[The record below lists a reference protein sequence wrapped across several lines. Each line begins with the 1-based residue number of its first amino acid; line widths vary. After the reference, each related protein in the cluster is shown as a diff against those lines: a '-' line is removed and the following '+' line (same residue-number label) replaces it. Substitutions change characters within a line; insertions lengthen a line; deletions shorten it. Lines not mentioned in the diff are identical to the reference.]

1 MKTGDWILIFAV
13 LLAAALL
20 FLCAQPFSGAI
31 KATVYVD
38 GCAVTE
44 IDLAR
49 VRDAYTIEA
58 GGCVLQV
65 EPGRICFLRGHCPD
79 QTCVKE
85 GRAGPGKPLVCL
97 PNHVIVT
104 VAASDGESGYD
115 AIAK

>member
-79 QTCVKE
+79 QTCAE
-85 GRAGPGKPLVCL
+85 AGWLSRAGQTAACL
-97 PNHVIVT
+97 PNRTVVVLSGAPDGVT
-104 VAASDGESGYD
+104 GGV
-115 AIAK
+115 